1 MPGAHGHG
9 AIACH
14 GAMGTW
20 PWILWGH
27 PRFHPKLVVFDEETQ
42 CLRGAPQSWGTRWW
56 HGSESV
62 LAFRIQGCLGREFG
76 RANRVLNS
84 TMDVYFFCAR
94 FSPDWDILA
103 ANVGWFSNTR
113 SCHAFLTNI
122 TFIQIICMIM
132 IYAPYNLKNTKLFLH
147 TQKHRSVMHFDTA
160 LWCETNLSTCY
171 KHLSVKAL
179 LEIWLFKK
187 RCAFRSQNGRTTSVS

>member
-1 MPGAHGHG
+1 
-9 AIACH
+9 
-14 GAMGTW
+14 MGPWRHW
-20 PWILWGH
+20 PWIPWGH
-27 PRFHPKLVVFDEETQ
+27 PRFHPKLVVFDGETQ
-42 CLRGAPQSWGTRWW
+42 CLRGAPQSWETRWW

-84 TMDVYFFCAR
+84 TMDVYFFAQGSHLIETSWR
-94 FSPDWDILA
+94 QMLVGSP
-103 ANVGWFSNTR
+103 TR
-113 SCHAFLTNI
+113 GRVMLSWQ
-122 TFIQIICMIM
+122 TFIQIICMIN
-132 IYAPYNLKNTKLFLH
+132 APYNYKRTQNCFLH

-179 LEIWLFKK
+179 LEICLFKK
-187 RCAFRSQNGRTTSVS
+187 RCAFRSQNGRNTSVS